1 MIKLKYDK
9 KGDIME
15 LGTIIIILI
24 VAVIILIVFYIIGIY
39 NKLVNA
45 KNKVNDQFAQ
55 IDVQLKRR
63 SDMIPNLVE
72 TVKCYTKHEEKT
84 LKEVV
89 EARNK
94 MNTANGINEEL
105 EASNQVTSALNK
117 LFALSEAYPDL
128 KANENFMSLQQDL
141 KETEDKLSYARS
153 FYNDTVL
160 NYNNLREQF
169 PSNIIAKLFNFGKIE
184 FFKTEDKE
192 KEVPNVKF

>member
-1 MIKLKYDK
+1 MS
-9 KGDIME
+9 
-15 LGTIIIILI
+15 LGTIIIII
-24 VAVIILIVFYIIGIY
+24 VAAVVILLAFYVIGTY
-39 NKLVNA
+39 NNLVNA
-45 KNKVNDQFAQ
+45 RNKVNDQFAQ

-72 TVKCYTKHEEKT
+72 TVKGYAKHEEKT
-84 LKEVV
+84 LTEVI

-94 MNTANGINEEL
+94 MATASGINEEL

-117 LFALSEAYPDL
+117 LFALSESYPDL
-128 KANENFMSLQQDL
+128 KANSNFMSLQNDL

-169 PSNIIAKLFNFGKIE
+169 PSNIVAGIFKFDKID
-184 FFKTEDKE
+184 FFKTDEKSKE
-192 KEVPNVKF
+192 TPQVKF

>member
-1 MIKLKYDK
+1 
-9 KGDIME
+9 ME

-45 KNKVNDQFAQ
+45 RNKVNDQFAQ

-72 TVKCYTKHEEKT
+72 TVKGYTKHEEKT

-94 MNTANGINEEL
+94 MNTANGINE
-105 EASNQVTSALNK
+105 
-117 LFALSEAYPDL
+117 DL

-141 KETEDKLSYARS
+141 KETEDNLSYARS